1 MKNILI
7 VFLGGGFGSIARY
20 GMATLVRK
28 VSLSSFPV
36 ATLLSNAFSCLVL
49 ALAVSFFAER
59 LSIQQGWRLLIIV
72 GFCGGFSTFS
82 TFSFETVELVRNG
95 NVLFAVLNILISL
108 FVCMGI
114 VFFLARQ
121 N

>member
-7 VFLGGGFGSIARY
+7 IFFGGGLGSIARY
-20 GMATLVRK
+20 GMASLVRK
-28 VSLSSFPV
+28 FSISAFPV

-49 ALAVSFFAER
+49 GLAVAFFAER
-59 LSIQQGWRLLIIV
+59 LSIQQGWRLLVIV

-82 TFSFETVELVRNG
+82 TFSFETVELVRSG
-95 NVLFAVLNILISL
+95 NLLYAVMNILISL
-108 FVCMGI
+108 TVCLGI
-114 VFFLARQ
+114 VFLLAKQ